1 MANKVNI
8 YRSKNKNLMRKTANN
23 RLILQEVIIYGG
35 CGQLGRAVLNL
46 FKQNGYKTIS
56 IDRVAND
63 QADLNIIVLQDTL
76 KEQGAHVL
84 EALASCESVPGELKM
99 NQTAL

>member
-1 MANKVNI
+1 M
-8 YRSKNKNLMRKTANN
+8 
-23 RLILQEVIIYGG
+23 
-35 CGQLGRAVLNL
+35 GRAVLDL

-63 QADLNIIVLQDTL
+63 QADQNIIVLQDTL

-84 EALASCESVPGELKM
+84 EALASCQTVPGELLSNKTV
-99 NQTAL
+99 QCRHCRVHFGLKVLDHFKYWYL

>member
-1 MANKVNI
+1 M
-8 YRSKNKNLMRKTANN
+8 
-23 RLILQEVIIYGG
+23 
-35 CGQLGRAVLNL
+35 GRAVLDL

-63 QADLNIIVLQDTL
+63 QADQNIIVLQDTL

-84 EALASCESVPGELKM
+84 EALASCESVPGEFK
-99 NQTAL
+99 

>member
-1 MANKVNI
+1 M
-8 YRSKNKNLMRKTANN
+8 
-23 RLILQEVIIYGG
+23 
-35 CGQLGRAVLNL
+35 GRAVLDL

-63 QADLNIIVLQDTL
+63 QADQNIIVLQDTL

-84 EALASCESVPGELKM
+84 EALAACQTVPGELLTNKTV
-99 NQTAL
+99 QCRLTLWP

>member
-1 MANKVNI
+1 M
-8 YRSKNKNLMRKTANN
+8 
-23 RLILQEVIIYGG
+23 
-35 CGQLGRAVLNL
+35 GRAVLDL

-63 QADLNIIVLQDTL
+63 QADQNIIVLQDTL

-84 EALASCESVPGELKM
+84 EALASCQTVPGELLSNKAVQCRDCRVHSLVLKFWIILSIGIC
-99 NQTAL
+99 NVEFEF

>member
-1 MANKVNI
+1 M
-8 YRSKNKNLMRKTANN
+8 
-23 RLILQEVIIYGG
+23 
-35 CGQLGRAVLNL
+35 GRTVLDL

-63 QADLNIIVLQDTL
+63 QADQNIIVLQDTL

-84 EALASCESVPGELKM
+84 EALASCETVPGEFWTLSRLK
-99 NQTAL
+99 NNLLGCRLKSNFQL

>member
-1 MANKVNI
+1 M
-8 YRSKNKNLMRKTANN
+8 
-23 RLILQEVIIYGG
+23 
-35 CGQLGRAVLNL
+35 GRAVLDL

-63 QADLNIIVLQDTL
+63 QADQNIIVLQDTL

-84 EALASCESVPGELKM
+84 AALASCESVPGEFKI
-99 NQTAL
+99 NQFGWVATNGITL